1 MRRSEVLRSRVN
13 NSEWHLQVTDEA
25 EASLLY
31 SIQNKEELLDAYER
45 LYLIWNDSTSY
56 YGHGHK

>member
-1 MRRSEVLRSRVN
+1 MLRSRVN